1 MREALG
7 DKTICNASILS
18 ADLDPLH
25 VFEALNIRGLK
36 LEPFDLLRSFLMKTA
51 SELDSFSMRE
61 AIFDFISSKYSVR
74 DNKWSKAVIEYF
86 EKKKLELKDR
96 IDEVFCTIQKLRA
109 QGSHLNTCKVL
120 NLHYF
125 IIWVLPWYMRKRER
139 KGRGPGNAS
148 EDKPHEK
155 LDLQMKQLRTEYE
168 NIMKCRDIV
177 KLISKEQE
185 HEYMKEQSKVRIGF
199 DAAGEGEYCEQD
211 SGIKFPQT
219 IFPNLAMAIT
229 GRGSDKADKERIIRL
244 AFILICRLK
253 YYLETLEPFMQ
264 QMIPFTGSHGELSP
278 VEEAPDDR
286 TTLERIRCQQLVKS
300 MQLLMT
306 KGGTTHIQ
314 DALEFV
320 IGACSVDPTRKG
332 RFERLSKA
340 LFTLRIIILNVCVRR
355 KGLNVDTKI
364 QIIKHFARI
373 VPLKVHLNI
382 TRLHHIYKRSTA
394 VCWRNFTKDEDYL
407 CHNLFRSCLSELVT
421 DHFRKSSGIS
431 V

>member
-1 MREALG
+1 
-7 DKTICNASILS
+7 
-18 ADLDPLH
+18 
-25 VFEALNIRGLK
+25 
-36 LEPFDLLRSFLMKTA
+36 
-51 SELDSFSMRE
+51 
-61 AIFDFISSKYSVR
+61 
-74 DNKWSKAVIEYF
+74 
-86 EKKKLELKDR
+86 
-96 IDEVFCTIQKLRA
+96 
-109 QGSHLNTCKVL
+109 
-120 NLHYF
+120 
-125 IIWVLPWYMRKRER
+125 MRKRER

-320 IGACSVDPTRKG
+320 S
-332 RFERLSKA
+332 
-340 LFTLRIIILNVCVRR
+340 
-355 KGLNVDTKI
+355 
-364 QIIKHFARI
+364 
-373 VPLKVHLNI
+373 
-382 TRLHHIYKRSTA
+382 
-394 VCWRNFTKDEDYL
+394 
-407 CHNLFRSCLSELVT
+407 NL
-421 DHFRKSSGIS
+421 
-431 V
+431 